1 VRGTNCSERPLGTA
15 RRYDNS
21 GLRFG
26 GDALA
31 PVAHNGLPGDAVRTG
46 EPHPEVLYLTFLVK
60 LLLPRG
66 KLVGRTQPAF
76 AWRSGS
82 IRGLPGRCAPWYA
95 SSCHDVHRQFDESQH
110 GYAPCWL
117 VCLNPKVPQQSE
129 PTFEGSPSAGGT
141 VSSRSRPSYSADHQ
155 TAHRSFRC
163 KGAHLAVEG
172 R

>member
-1 VRGTNCSERPLGTA
+1 MADETTGSPFASNPHNYRPA
-15 RRYDNS
+15 
-21 GLRFG
+21 
-26 GDALA
+26 A
-31 PVAHNGLPGDAVRTG
+31 P
-46 EPHPEVLYLTFLVK
+46 F
-60 LLLPRG
+60 
-66 KLVGRTQPAF
+66 
-76 AWRSGS
+76 
-82 IRGLPGRCAPWYA
+82 RGLPHRSAGWYTFRCRYEYR
-95 SSCHDVHRQFDESQH
+95 SQSDESHH